1 MGMGR
6 FCSTL
11 HITVSQTNRKHE
23 RQMVSTP
30 CGDTVPVCKIRA
42 QCSFAIRNTNTN
54 IPPCGASKAFSV
66 QDLAQSQHSHLQCL
80 TLGGLPCLSQLTLAK
95 ENGLLLTDGVGCRLC
110 QKDFCDPLRRRDLGV
125 AGVAAVQSPLES
137 IERIIQG
144 LAAVLGNARAG
155 AEFTLFEKCWL
166 FEDLNPK
173 LRAAFERS
181 LEPCFGRLLME
192 WSK

>member
-1 MGMGR
+1 VQGAEGVGKRSATENSSEM
-6 FCSTL
+6 
-11 HITVSQTNRKHE
+11 QEE
-23 RQMVSTP
+23 RTWT
-30 CGDTVPVCKIRA
+30 CTCRI
-42 QCSFAIRNTNTN
+42 
-54 IPPCGASKAFSV
+54 SV
-66 QDLAQSQHSHLQCL
+66 VY
-80 TLGGLPCLSQLTLAK
+80 TY
-95 ENGLLLTDGVGCRLC
+95 LLLTDGVGCRLC